1 MSLKPLALI
10 IAILYVNLASAQV
23 HTDSISIKLDSAE
36 KLFLGGNFILLSQK
50 YNIQAQKA
58 LEIQARLYP
67 NPNLSVYYSLYN
79 TQTKKF
85 FPAGNG
91 TSGGELSGQVS
102 QLIYLAGQRN
112 KQVRIAEANTR
123 IAEYQFYDLIRT
135 LKYTL
140 RTDFYNIYFLL
151 HSAAVYDEEI
161 KSLQQ
166 VVNAFEEQEGKGYI
180 AEKEVIR
187 IKAQLYT
194 LLGEYNSLIGQIN
207 DQESELRLVLQV
219 KGSFIIPEL
228 DSVKIGTFSPS
239 TFSLATLLDSAY
251 KNRSDLLMA
260 RTTVE
265 ASKLNYNYQKALAV
279 PNLTLAL
286 AYDQQGSYINN
297 LTSLGA
303 AIDLPLFNRN
313 KGNIQAAKITT
324 DANSAL
330 QQNTEATVQENVSH
344 ALEKA
349 FANDKMYR
357 SIDPKFIKDFDHM
370 LHEVLINYEKRNLT
384 LLDFLD
390 FYSSYKDNILSSNN
404 IQFNRI
410 SSFED
415 INYYTGTEF
424 YQP

>member
-1 MSLKPLALI
+1 MSLKPFVLAFATLC
-10 IAILYVNLASAQV
+10 VNLASGQV

-36 KLFLGGNFILLSQK
+36 KLFLGGNFILLAQK

-58 LEIQARLYP
+58 LEIQAKLYP

-85 FPAGNG
+85 FPVGLG

-151 HSAAVYDEEI
+151 HSASVYDEEI

-219 KGSFIIPEL
+219 KGSFIRPDL

-239 TFSLATLLDSAY
+239 TFSLPTLLDSAF

-260 RTTVE
+260 RTAVE

-303 AIDLPLFNRN
+303 AIDLPFFNRN

-324 DANSAL
+324 DAN
-330 QQNTEATVQENVSH
+330 
-344 ALEKA
+344 
-349 FANDKMYR
+349 
-357 SIDPKFIKDFDHM
+357 
-370 LHEVLINYEKRNLT
+370 
-384 LLDFLD
+384 
-390 FYSSYKDNILSSNN
+390 
-404 IQFNRI
+404 
-410 SSFED
+410 
-415 INYYTGTEF
+415 
-424 YQP
+424 

>member
-1 MSLKPLALI
+1 MSLKPYVLI
-10 IAILYVNLASAQV
+10 IATLCVNLVSGQV
-23 HTDSISIKLDSAE
+23 HTDTLRIKLDSAE
-36 KLFLGGNFILLSQK
+36 KLFLGGNFILLAQK
-50 YNIQAQKA
+50 YNIQVQKA
-58 LEIQARLYP
+58 LEIQAKLYP

-79 TQTKKF
+79 TETKKF
-85 FPAGNG
+85 FPVGSG

-219 KGSFIIPEL
+219 KGSFISPEL
-228 DSVKIGTFSPS
+228 DSVKVGTFSPS

-251 KNRSDLLMA
+251 KNRADLLIA
-260 RTTVE
+260 RTAVE
-265 ASKLNYNYQKALAV
+265 ASKLNYNYQKALGV

-330 QQNTEATVQENVSH
+330 QQSTEATVQENVSH

-357 SIDPKFIKDFDHM
+357 SIDPKFLKDFDHM